1 MVQPSSFWRHFV
13 VEQSHEVTI
22 SPDPQEDRSEDASRK
37 IARDAAP
44 ERVERCMQGLK
55 RGMYEALALEFRR
68 KEPQAIDEQDP
79 GLGIITSQWIY
90 NHVDQIAEL
99 GRPRVEQHVEKT
111 RALAVEK
118 VVKDAVESGKAWI
131 HSCRRQVQAFV
142 CSYVE
147 TLVASL
153 DKLGLRE
160 IMSTEEMQYLRVTKI
175 LRPDLSR
182 MHAVKF
188 VKFSG
193 HELGIQQ
200 SNQDFEEKLMFC
212 RAYAFRK
219 GIRDAAKDLGDELST
234 DERRFLEKKI
244 FLTWEDV
251 RRDMGS
257 ISVTAAYSVGK
268 ARAEQ
273 VVLLALEEKHT
284 RAIKI

>member
-1 MVQPSSFWRHFV
+1 

-22 SPDPQEDRSEDASRK
+22 SPDLQEDRSEDASRK

-68 KEPQAIDEQDP
+68 NEPQAIDEQDP

-99 GRPRVEQHVEKT
+99 GRPRVEQHVEKA

-118 VVKDAVESGKAWI
+118 AVKDAVESGKAWI
-131 HSCRRQVQAFV
+131 QSCRRQVQAFV
-142 CSYVE
+142 CSYVD

-160 IMSTEEMQYLRVTKI
+160 IMSREEMQYLRVTKI
-175 LRPDLSR
+175 LRPDLGR

-200 SNQDFEEKLMFC
+200 SNQDFEEKLMF
-212 RAYAFRK
+212 RDRF
-219 GIRDAAKDLGDELST
+219 RDAKAGAQGSKSIGGD
-234 DERRFLEKKI
+234 R
-244 FLTWEDV
+244 WP
-251 RRDMGS
+251 
-257 ISVTAAYSVGK
+257 
-268 ARAEQ
+268 
-273 VVLLALEEKHT
+273 
-284 RAIKI
+284 